1 MNKLIK
7 PLAIFAICAILL
19 FSGCTEKVQN
29 NSTET
34 EVSSDKLIVAVS
46 ISPQAEFVE
55 QIGGDKVSTVVM
67 IPPGAS
73 VHSYEPTPSQLKDLS
88 NAKIYVE
95 VGSGVDFELAW
106 MDDLLSVNSDM
117 YVVNSSKGIQLI
129 TMGEDEHDE
138 HEEEAENETEEHAE
152 EEEHDHTG
160 LDPHVWTSP
169 QEAKI
174 MVKNIYEGLVVVDP
188 DNEATYKQNYDAY
201 IAKLD
206 EADAK
211 LKNAL
216 AGKEGSSFI
225 VYHPSWGYLADDYGL
240 HEISIEVEG
249 KEPSAQDMQ
258 KLIDTAKEKGI
269 KVIFVQKGFST
280 ASAQTIAE
288 QIGGEVVEVDP
299 LAKDYIDNLDRVSNA
314 FAKGLA

>member
-129 TMGEDEHDE
+129 TMGEDELDE

-258 KLIDTAKEKGI
+258 KLINTAKEKGI
-269 KVIFVQKGFST
+269 NVIFVQKGFST

>member
-7 PLAIFAICAILL
+7 PLVICAICAILL
-19 FSGCTEKVQN
+19 FSGCTEKTQN
-29 NSTET
+29 KDTET
-34 EVSSDKLIVAVS
+34 SADKLVVAVS
-46 ISPQAEFVE
+46 VLPQAEFVE
-55 QIGGDKVSTVVM
+55 QVGGDKVRTVVM
-67 IPPGAS
+67 IPSGAS
-73 VHSYEPTPSQLKDLS
+73 VHTYEPTPSQLKDLS
-88 NAKIYVE
+88 KAQIYVK
-95 VGSGVDFELAW
+95 VGSNLDFELVW

-117 YVVNSSKGIQLI
+117 YVVNSSKGIQFR
-129 TMGEDEHDE
+129 TMVEDE
-138 HEEEAENETEEHAE
+138 HEEEHDEAENGSEEHTE

-174 MVKNIYEGLVVVDP
+174 MVKNIYEGLVAVDP

-211 LKNAL
+211 LKTAL

-258 KLIDTAKEKGI
+258 KLIDKAKEKGI

>member
-19 FSGCTEKVQN
+19 FSGCTEKVQE

-34 EVSSDKLIVAVS
+34 EASSGKLIVAVS
-46 ISPQAEFVE
+46 ILPLAEFVE
-55 QIGGDKVSTVVM
+55 QVGGDNVRTVVM
-67 IPPGAS
+67 VPPGIDP
-73 VHSYEPTPSQLKDLS
+73 HTYEPTPGQLKNLS
-88 NAKIYVE
+88 NAQMYVK
-95 VGSGVDFELAW
+95 VGSGYSFEIVS
-106 MDDLLSVNSDM
+106 MDKFQSINSRM
-117 YVVNSSKGIQLI
+117 LVVNSSAGIKQI
-129 TMGEDEHDE
+129 MI
-138 HEEEAENETEEHAE
+138 EN
-152 EEEHDHTG
+152 DPDGDTG

-169 QEAKI
+169 LNAKI
-174 MVKNIYEGLVVVDP
+174 MVKNIYDGFVTVDP
-188 DNEATYKQNYDAY
+188 ENEAIYKQNYDSY

-211 LKNAL
+211 LKAAL

-225 VYHPSWGYLADDYGL
+225 VYHPAWGYLAGDYGL

-280 ASAQTIAE
+280 ASAETIAT

>member
-1 MNKLIK
+1 MNKSIK
-7 PLAIFAICAILL
+7 TLAIIAICAILL
-19 FSGCTEKVQN
+19 FSGCTEKVQE
-29 NSTET
+29 NSAEAKT
-34 EVSSDKLIVAVS
+34 SDDKLVVAVS
-46 ISPQAEFVE
+46 LLPQAEFVE

-67 IPPGAS
+67 IPSGAS
-73 VHSYEPTPSQLKDLS
+73 VHTYEPTPSQLKDLS
-88 NAKIYVE
+88 NAQVYVE

-117 YVVNSSKGIQLI
+117 YVVNSSKGIQLR
-129 TMGEDEHDE
+129 TMGEDEQDE
-138 HEEEAENETEEHAE
+138 HAEEAENGTEEHTE

-169 QEAKI
+169 REAKI
-174 MVKNIYEGLVVVDP
+174 MVKNIYEGLVTVDP
-188 DNEATYKQNYDAY
+188 ENEATYKQNYDAY

-211 LKNAL
+211 LKAAL
-216 AGKEGSSFI
+216 EGKEGSSFI
-225 VYHPSWGYLADDYGL
+225 VYHPAWGYLADDYGL

-269 KVIFVQKGFST
+269 KVIFVQTGFST
-280 ASAQTIAE
+280 ASAETIAK
-288 QIGGEVVEVDP
+288 QIDGEVVEVDP

>member
-7 PLAIFAICAILL
+7 RLVICAICAILL
-19 FSGCTEKVQN
+19 FSGCTEKTQN
-29 NSTET
+29 KDTET
-34 EVSSDKLIVAVS
+34 SADKLVVAVS
-46 ISPQAEFVE
+46 VLPQAEFVE
-55 QIGGDKVSTVVM
+55 KIGGDKVRTVVM
-67 IPPGAS
+67 IPSGAS
-73 VHSYEPTPSQLKDLS
+73 VHTYEPTPSQLKDLS
-88 NAKIYVE
+88 TAQVYVKA
-95 VGSGVDFELAW
+95 GSNLDFELAW
-106 MDDLLSVNSDM
+106 MDDLMSVNSDM
-117 YVVNSSKGIQLI
+117 YVVNSSKGIRFR
-129 TMGEDEHDE
+129 TMGEDEH
-138 HEEEAENETEEHAE
+138 EEENG
-152 EEEHDHTG
+152 HTG

-169 QEAKI
+169 QNAKI
-174 MVKNIYEGLVVVDP
+174 MVKNIYEGLVAVDP

-201 IAKLD
+201 IDKLD

-211 LKNAL
+211 LKTSL

-225 VYHPSWGYLADDYGL
+225 VYHPAWGYLADDYGL

-280 ASAQTIAE
+280 ASAETIAG

>member
-129 TMGEDEHDE
+129 TMGED
-138 HEEEAENETEEHAE
+138 
-152 EEEHDHTG
+152 
-160 LDPHVWTSP
+160 
-169 QEAKI
+169 
-174 MVKNIYEGLVVVDP
+174 
-188 DNEATYKQNYDAY
+188 
-201 IAKLD
+201 
-206 EADAK
+206 
-211 LKNAL
+211 
-216 AGKEGSSFI
+216 
-225 VYHPSWGYLADDYGL
+225 
-240 HEISIEVEG
+240 
-249 KEPSAQDMQ
+249 
-258 KLIDTAKEKGI
+258 
-269 KVIFVQKGFST
+269 
-280 ASAQTIAE
+280 
-288 QIGGEVVEVDP
+288 
-299 LAKDYIDNLDRVSNA
+299 
-314 FAKGLA
+314 

>member
-1 MNKLIK
+1 MNKVIK
-7 PLAIFAICAILL
+7 TLAMVAICAILL
-19 FSGCTEKVQN
+19 FSGCTEKVQE
-29 NSTET
+29 NSAEAKT
-34 EVSSDKLIVAVS
+34 SDDRLVVAVS
-46 ISPQAEFVE
+46 IPPQAEFVE
-55 QIGGDKVSTVVM
+55 QIGGDKVRTVVM

-73 VHSYEPTPSQLKDLS
+73 PHTYEPTPSQLNDLS
-88 NAKIYVE
+88 KAGVYVKM
-95 VGSGVDFELAW
+95 GSGVDFELAW
-106 MDDLLSVNSDM
+106 MDKLLSVNPDM
-117 YVVNSSKGIQLI
+117 YMVNSSKGIKFRV
-129 TMGEDEHDE
+129 MEEHAHE
-138 HEEEAENETEEHAE
+138 HEEEHAHEHEEEHAH
-152 EEEHDHTG
+152 EHTSI
-160 LDPHVWTSP
+160 DPHVWTSP

-174 MVKNIYEGLVVVDP
+174 IVKNIYDGLVTVDP
-188 DNEATYKQNYDAY
+188 DNEATYTQNYDAY

-211 LKNAL
+211 LKTAL
-216 AGKEGSSFI
+216 AGKEGTSFI
-225 VYHPSWGYLADDYGL
+225 VYHPAWGYLADDYGL

-269 KVIFVQKGFST
+269 KVVFVQKGFST
-280 ASAQTIAE
+280 ASAETIAK

>member
-1 MNKLIK
+1 MSKLIK
-7 PLAIFAICAILL
+7 PLTIFAICAVLL
-19 FSGCTEKVQN
+19 FSGCTDKVQEN
-29 NSTET
+29 NTKAEA
-34 EVSSDKLIVAVS
+34 SSDKLVVAVS
-46 ISPQAEFVE
+46 ILPQAEFVE

-67 IPPGAS
+67 IPAGAS
-73 VHSYEPTPSQLKDLS
+73 VHTYEPTPSQLKDLS
-88 NAKIYVE
+88 NAQVYVE
-95 VGSGVDFELAW
+95 VGSGMDFELAW

-117 YVVNSSKGIQLI
+117 HVVNSSKGIQLR
-129 TMGEDEHDE
+129 TMGEDEQDE

-152 EEEHDHTG
+152 EEEHEHTG

-174 MVKNIYEGLVVVDP
+174 MVKNIYEGLVAVDP

-206 EADAK
+206 ESDAK
-211 LKNAL
+211 LKAAL
-216 AGKEGSSFI
+216 AGKEGTSFI
-225 VYHPSWGYLADDYGL
+225 VYHPAWGYLADDYGL

-280 ASAQTIAE
+280 ASAETIAT
-288 QIGGEVVEVDP
+288 QIGGEVVEIDP
-299 LAKDYIDNLDRVSNA
+299 LAKDYIDNLNTVSNA

>member
-1 MNKLIK
+1 MNKLMK

-29 NSTET
+29 NSTEAQNSN
-34 EVSSDKLIVAVS
+34 EKLIVAVS
-46 ISPQAEFVE
+46 ILPQAEFAE
-55 QIGGDKVSTVVM
+55 QIGGDKVRTVVM
-67 IPPGAS
+67 VPPGTDP
-73 VHSYEPTPSQLKDLS
+73 HTYEPTPGQLKNLS
-88 NAKIYVE
+88 NAQMYVK
-95 VGSGVDFELAW
+95 VGSGYSFETAS
-106 MDDLLSVNSDM
+106 MDKLLSINSKM
-117 YVVNSSKGIQLI
+117 TVVNSSVGIKQI
-129 TMGEDEHDE
+129 MIEDDP
-138 HEEEAENETEEHAE
+138 
-152 EEEHDHTG
+152 DGDTG

-169 QEAKI
+169 LNAKI
-174 MVKNIYEGLVVVDP
+174 MVKNIYDGLVAIDP

-201 IAKLD
+201 ISKLD
-206 EADAK
+206 EADAR
-211 LKNAL
+211 LKATL

-225 VYHPSWGYLADDYGL
+225 VYHPAWAYLANDYGM
-240 HEISIEVEG
+240 HEIAIEMEG
-249 KEPSAQDMQ
+249 HEPSAKDMQ
-258 KLIDTAKEKGI
+258 NLIDEAKEKDI